1 MKLKSSMALIAALC
15 VAGFAQAVTV
25 EWEEGPWTSDGRYD
39 VSSGSANVISLGESV
54 NLKTQWNVI
63 TVAFSVTSVDLSGGW
78 KSILSI
84 CSSQAGAGNNDNL
97 RLSISDGSGFST
109 KGALYLNG
117 NAMTSASPLQITEA
131 SLEANKNYV
140 ATITLDG
147 AGSVRVVLTS
157 DGSVIA
163 NASKTVSNTYENLDT
178 IVLGTGSMVEVNG
191 NRTFG
196 DDVLTVSEVAV
207 LPEPTALALL
217 ALGVAGVALRR
228 RVA

>member
-15 VAGFAQAVTV
+15 VAGFTQAATV
-25 EWEEGPWTSDGRYD
+25 EWENGPWTSDGSYD

-54 NLKTQWNVI
+54 NLQTQWNVI

-97 RLSISDGSGFST
+97 RLSISDGSGYSS
-109 KGALYLNG
+109 KGVLYLNG
-117 NAMTSASPLQITEA
+117 NAMTSGSPLQITEA

-163 NASKTVSNTYENLDT
+163 DASKTVSNTYENLDT
-178 IVLGTGSMVEVNG
+178 IVLGTGSMVEANG

-196 DDVLTVSEVAV
+196 DGVLTVSEVAV
-207 LPEPTALALL
+207 LPEPTVLALL